1 METSYHQ
8 HFFRNQLGPHRG
20 PYLERYGIRHEFNS
34 NSMTHRTEGNMER
47 KSELRREYRTHVY
60 IRGPSHG
67 RAKWNR
73 ALIDARSTHHKL
85 PYARRRSHLQPDYQ
99 VVFTTPLHHA
109 IIIVM
114 FTALR
119 LPLVDR
125 TRSSVGRTRAAG
137 RITRHRHHPERHIV
151 QHVPCDGP
159 RSRLMSTSHP
169 RHQHP
174 RGPGFRHRC
183 RA

>member
-1 METSYHQ
+1 M
-8 HFFRNQLGPHRG
+8 G
-20 PYLERYGIRHEFNS
+20 PYLERYGIRREFNS
-34 NSMTHRTEGNMER
+34 NSMAHRIEGNMER
-47 KSELRREYRTHVY
+47 KSELRREYRTHAY
-60 IRGPSHG
+60 FRGPSHG
-67 RAKWNR
+67 RAKRNR
-73 ALIDARSTHHKL
+73 ALIDTRSTHHKL
-85 PYARRRSHLQPDYQ
+85 PYARRCSHLRRPQPDYQ

-119 LPLVDR
+119 LPLVGR

-151 QHVPCDGP
+151 QQVPCIHGP
-159 RSRLMSTSHP
+159 CSRLMSTSHP